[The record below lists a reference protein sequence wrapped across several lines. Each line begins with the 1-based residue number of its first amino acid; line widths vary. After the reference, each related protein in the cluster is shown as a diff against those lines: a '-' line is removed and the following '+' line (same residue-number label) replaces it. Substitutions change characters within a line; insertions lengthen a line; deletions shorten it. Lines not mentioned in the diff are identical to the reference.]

1 MGTDRDGGERSIS
14 VVALSFLADN
24 SAGADAVECVAAGLG
39 ARDICV
45 ARPSGLD
52 GRCPSAVHDRRFAA
66 RVGFSS
72 AGATRGTSGTAAV
85 FGACNAKFQHHILC
99 AVLDFDSSLHLK

>member
-24 SAGADAVECVAAGLG
+24 SPGADAVECVAAGLG

-52 GRCPSAVHDRRFAA
+52 GGCPSAVHDRRFAA
-66 RVGFSS
+66 RVGFRS
-72 AGATRGTSGTAAV
+72 AGASRGTSGPAAV
-85 FGACNAKFQHHILC
+85 LGACNAKFEARTHC
-99 AVLDFDSSLHLK
+99 PVLDFDSR